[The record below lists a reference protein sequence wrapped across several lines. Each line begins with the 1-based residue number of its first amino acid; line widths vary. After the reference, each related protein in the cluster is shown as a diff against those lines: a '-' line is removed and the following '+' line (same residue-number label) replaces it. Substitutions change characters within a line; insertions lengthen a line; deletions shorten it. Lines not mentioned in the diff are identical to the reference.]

1 MFAVEAC
8 YRDDGLS
15 AVLGR
20 VLETMGFGNTFRA
33 AVAML
38 HAGATVSFLLQWLS
52 CYRCP
57 LSYLSARGGP
67 PLAALLFIMQVE
79 PFLFV
84 LRRLLPGLPMGSMND
99 VDPVGECLKD
109 GDTRRFEALSGQILD
124 RNWKFAILGNGRW
137 RGTMP
142 QKVSGVRLAPSLD
155 PTMAASW
162 AAYCRGVTA
171 ALNFW
176 ATGLILTLRLRLDAM
191 KSFAKHKA
199 LLQYLCIYADPG
211 GPAAYH
217 GR

>member
-67 PLAALLFIMQVE
+67 PLH
-79 PFLFV
+79 
-84 LRRLLPGLPMGSMND
+84 RLLPGLPMGSMND
-99 VDPVGECLKD
+99 VDPVGECLKA

-124 RNWKFAILGNGRW
+124 RNWKSAILGNGRW

-162 AAYCRGVTA
+162 AACCRGVTA

-199 LLQYLCIYADPG
+199 LLQYLCIYADTG